1 MPETVKQSFRLI
13 WLFCI
18 ATLVLNKYGL
28 AQSAPYLKKVACD
41 CDSAV
46 KIPVFKKAGYGFT
59 QAPDGFGKVMEIKAR
74 SNSDKTA
81 FEKEHHSAWYLLEF
95 HFSGELIFDITPRD
109 KKDDYDFLLFPYKD
123 SLTCKGILK
132 EQIKPVRGNLSRND
146 TNNMSITGLSDTV
159 KNEFNGK
166 GIGLQFSKSI
176 TVKSGEKYLLV
187 LDNVYEGGKGH
198 KLNFSFIKDVNISGQ
213 VVNEEGKPLAAEVT
227 LYDDKGQELKRTTSN
242 AKGEYKM
249 DARIIEYTDYSLT
262 YIADNSF
269 VGAETIN
276 TKNLKDPNSFANIKT
291 VLPRLKK
298 GNKYIMGNLNFWG
311 GSPDLL
317 PRSAPSL
324 ISLYQLMKKNR
335 KMKIQIEGHVN
346 GGIYGINLPE
356 FQKESPES
364 LQLLSDQR
372 TETVFN
378 YLKEKGIDTSRMSKV
393 GYSDKFMLFPKPKNE
408 YEHEANRRVEI
419 KVLSL
424 NND

>member
-1 MPETVKQSFRLI
+1 MLKTLKQSIRFISL
-13 WLFCI
+13 LCI
-18 ATLVLNKYGL
+18 ATLIVNKSGF
-28 AQSAPYLKKVACD
+28 AQSGAYLKKVACD

-46 KIPVFKKAGYGFT
+46 KIPVFKRANYGFT
-59 QAPDGFGKVMEIKAR
+59 QAPEGFGKVMEIKAR
-74 SNSDKTA
+74 SNSSKTA
-81 FEKEHHSAWYLLEF
+81 FEQEHHSAWYLLEF
-95 HFSGELIFDITPRD
+95 KFSGELIFEIIPRD

-123 SLTCKGILK
+123 SLTCKDILK
-132 EQIKPVRGNLSRND
+132 ERIKPVRGNLSRND

-166 GIGLQFSKSI
+166 GIGNQFSKSI
-176 TVKSGEKYLLV
+176 AIKSGEKYLLV
-187 LDNVYEGGKGH
+187 LDNVYDSGKGH

-213 VVNEEGKPLAAEVT
+213 VVNEEGKPLVAEVT
-227 LYDDKGQELKRTTSN
+227 LYDDKGIEVNKTNSD
-242 AKGEYKM
+242 AKGEYKL
-249 DARIIEYTDYSLT
+249 DARIIEYADYSLT
-262 YIADNSF
+262 YTANNSF
-269 VGAETIN
+269 VGTETIN
-276 TKNLKDPNSFANIKT
+276 TKNLKDSNSFANIKT
-291 VLPRLKK
+291 VLPKLKK
-298 GNKYIMGNLNFWG
+298 GNKYKMGNLNFWG

-317 PRSAPSL
+317 PRCTPSL

-346 GGIYGINLPE
+346 GGTYGINLPM

-378 YLKEKGIDTSRMSKV
+378 FLREEGIDTSRMSKV

-419 KVLSL
+419 KVLSI
-424 NND
+424 ND